1 MPPKHEMIRPDLS
14 LSKTKIMVES
24 KIFNLYGDMKRFGII
39 APEQANKEREKHIEF
54 IKSSTD
60 PYIII
65 RWYNEGF
72 LVDVCND
79 YLRKHKT
86 PPELNKITDDDIK
99 ELTER
104 RVRKETQLK
113 SSEETLSKA
122 PEEILKKR
130 ANSLLS
136 SYIGNC

>member
-1 MPPKHEMIRPDLS
+1 MQPKHEMFRPDLS

-24 KIFNLYGDMKRFGII
+24 KIFNIYGDMKIFGII

-72 LVDVCND
+72 LVDVHND
-79 YLRKHKT
+79 YFGKHKT
-86 PPELNKITDDDIK
+86 PPELNKITVDVMK
-99 ELTER
+99 ELT
-104 RVRKETQLK
+104 RVRKETLLK
-113 SSEETLSKA
+113 PSEETLSKS
-122 PEEILKKR
+122 PEEI
-130 ANSLLS
+130 
-136 SYIGNC
+136 